1 MLQHPGHMIRRLAM
15 ETSGAIAIQMV
26 IALPALIGMAAL
38 GAEMT
43 TLYVHQKRMQQA
55 ADQAVLSAG
64 ATGLSDAQ
72 RLNAAKA
79 MAATNGFADGVGG
92 VSVTLNTPPKSGL
105 HVSTSGGLEVII
117 SRPYDLHLARL
128 FLPSSITI
136 KARAVS
142 IPGRQSTGCV
152 LALSPTAA
160 GAITVTNQA
169 SVSNVNCEVVSN
181 SNSASSLTMLNGTT
195 ISGPVYLAGGADLS
209 GSAVVLGTPFVRNG
223 VPLDDPYKA
232 VTIPLPSA
240 LGLKCTNQTNSK
252 GEVLAANKSLSPGR
266 FCDGLVTGAKENIVM
281 APGVYYIEKQLSF
294 NNNSTL
300 TATSGVTVIL
310 SSGSSFGIGNGVIW
324 RITAP
329 ISGDFS
335 GLAFVSNRRVTG
347 TVTVENGARL
357 IIEGAIYLPSMNITF
372 GTNADTSGAKCT
384 QLIAQT
390 ITISTSLR
398 FEADCLASNVKKI
411 GRSQPVLSE

>member
-1 MLQHPGHMIRRLAM
+1 MMQHPMYLIRRLSM
-15 ETSGAIAIQMV
+15 ETSGAIAIQMA

-64 ATGLSDAQ
+64 ATGLSAAQ
-72 RLNAAKA
+72 RLAAAKA
-79 MAATNGFADGVGG
+79 MAATNGYTDGISGT
-92 VSVTLNTPPKSGL
+92 SVVLNTPPKSGL
-105 HVSTSGGLEVII
+105 NISTAAAQEVII

-128 FLPSSITI
+128 FLPSPLTI

-152 LALSPTAA
+152 LALSATAA
-160 GAITVTNQA
+160 GAITVSNQA
-169 SVSNVNCEVVSN
+169 SVSNINCEIVSN
-181 SNSASSLTMLNGTT
+181 SRSTSSLTMLNGTT
-195 ISGPVYLAGGADLS
+195 ISGPVYLAGDANLAS
-209 GSAVVLGTPFVRNG
+209 SAVVLGTPFVRNG
-223 VPLDDPYKA
+223 APLEDPYGS
-232 VTIPLPSA
+232 VSIPLPSA
-240 LGLKCTNQTNSK
+240 LGLTCTNQTNSK
-252 GEVLAANKSLSPGR
+252 GEVLAPKKALSPGR
-266 FCDGLVTGAKENIVM
+266 FCDGLVTGAKEDLVM
-281 APGVYYIEKQLSF
+281 SPGVYFIEKQLSF

-300 TATSGVTVIL
+300 TATSGVTLVL
-310 SSGSSFGIGNGVIW
+310 SSGSSFGIGNGVVW

-329 ISGDFS
+329 LTGDFA
-335 GLAFVSNRRVTG
+335 GLAFVSNRSVTG
-347 TVTVENGARL
+347 SVSVENGAQL
-357 IIEGAIYLPSMNITF
+357 IIEGAIYLPAMNISF
-372 GTNADTSGAKCT
+372 GTNAKTTGAKCT

-390 ITISTSLR
+390 ITIATSLS